1 MPSPPLVLC
10 LSGLDPSGGA
20 GLQADI
26 ESVAALGGHA
36 LGVITALTAQDT
48 RDVARVVATDPA
60 LLEQQLDLLLRD
72 SPPQAFKLGLLGG
85 AEQLPVIL
93 AALRRCPVPVVCD
106 PVLRAGGGAL
116 LHGEAA
122 AQTLRREL
130 FAAVTVLTPN
140 AAEAR
145 RLCPD
150 SASLDDCGAS
160 LLEAGCGNVLITG
173 GDEPGVSVVNTWYAP
188 GQPPR
193 RYTWPRLP
201 ETFHGAG
208 CTLAAAIAAL
218 LARGL
223 PVEAALLQ
231 AQEWTQQTLQNAL
244 RIGQGRPI
252 PGRVP
257 GRVAGRTA

>member
-1 MPSPPLVLC
+1 MPSPTPSRPLVLC

-36 LGVITALTAQDT
+36 LGVVTALTAQDT
-48 RDVARVVATDPA
+48 RDVTRVVATDPA
-60 LLEQQLDLLLRD
+60 LLEQQIDLLLRD
-72 SPPQAFKLGLLGG
+72 SPPQAIKLGLLGG
-85 AEQLPVIL
+85 AEQLPVIV
-93 AALRRCPVPVVCD
+93 ATIRRCPVPVVCD

-116 LHGEAA
+116 LHDETA

-145 RLCPD
+145 RLCPG
-150 SASLDDCGAS
+150 SASLDACGAS
-160 LLEAGCGNVLITG
+160 LLEAGCGHVLITG
-173 GDEPGVSVVNTWYAP
+173 GDEPGASVVNTWYAP
-188 GQPPR
+188 GQAPH

-223 PVEAALLQ
+223 PVGAALQQ
-231 AQEWTQQTLQNAL
+231 AQEWTQGTLRQAL
-244 RIGQGRPI
+244 RVGQGRRI
-252 PGRVP
+252 PGR
-257 GRVAGRTA
+257 RA

>member
-1 MPSPPLVLC
+1 MSPSSPSPPLVLC

-36 LGVITALTAQDT
+36 LGVVTALTAQDT

-72 SPPQAFKLGLLGG
+72 SPPQAIKLGLLGG
-85 AEQLPVIL
+85 AEQLPVIV
-93 AALRRCPVPVVCD
+93 AAIRRCGVPVVCD

-116 LHGEAA
+116 LHSEAT
-122 AQTLRREL
+122 AQALRREL

-150 SASLDDCGAS
+150 AGSLEACGAS
-160 LLEAGCGNVLITG
+160 LLKAGCGHVLITG
-173 GDEPGVSVVNTWYAP
+173 GDEPGTDVVNTWYAP
-188 GQPPR
+188 GRAPY
-193 RYTWPRLP
+193 RYT
-201 ETFHGAG
+201 
-208 CTLAAAIAAL
+208 LASAIATL

-223 PVEAALLQ
+223 PVAAALQQ
-231 AQEWTQQTLQNAL
+231 AQEWTQGTLRQAI
-244 RIGQGRPI
+244 RVGQGRRI
-252 PGRVP
+252 PGRH
-257 GRVAGRTA
+257 A

>member
-1 MPSPPLVLC
+1 MLPPSPSRPLVLC

-20 GLQADI
+20 GVQADI

-36 LGVITALTAQDT
+36 LGVVTALTAQDT
-48 RDVARVVATDPA
+48 SNVARVVATDPA
-60 LLEQQLDLLLRD
+60 LLQQQLELLLLD
-72 SPPQAFKLGLLGG
+72 SPPQAIKLGLLGG
-85 AEQLPVIL
+85 AEQVSVIL
-93 AALRRCPVPVVCD
+93 EAIRRCRVPVVCD

-116 LHGEAA
+116 LHDDAA
-122 AQTLRREL
+122 ALALRSEL
-130 FAAVTVLTPN
+130 FGAVTVLTPN

-150 SASLDDCGAS
+150 RADLDACGAD
-160 LLEAGCGNVLITG
+160 LLEAGCAHVLITG
-173 GDEPGVSVVNTWYAP
+173 GDEPGASVVNTWYAP
-188 GQPPR
+188 GQAPH

-223 PVEAALLQ
+223 PVGAALQQ
-231 AQEWTQQTLQNAL
+231 AQEWTQGTLRRAL
-244 RIGQGRPI
+244 RVGQGRRI
-252 PGRVP
+252 PGR
-257 GRVAGRTA
+257 RA